1 MPRDDEEEERAYAN
15 ENSKPVE
22 EKVKIV
28 SDSELLN
35 LKLDNV
41 LENQSILSNSLQN
54 IIELLSSEQS
64 NPTN

>member
-41 LENQSILSNSLQN
+41 LKNQSILSNSLQN